1 MKKLDEKDIQN
12 VMEIGNLLS
21 PETYS
26 VLLNEDTANEQK
38 YKKAKREFVRTQGQ
52 LLVIDG
58 AEFVCGPHKGTFHTN
73 YQWDTINDKGIAREN
88 EN

>member
-26 VLLNEDTANEQK
+26 VLLNEDTAN
-38 YKKAKREFVRTQGQ
+38 
-52 LLVIDG
+52 
-58 AEFVCGPHKGTFHTN
+58 
-73 YQWDTINDKGIAREN
+73 
-88 EN
+88 